1 MTGGHEI
8 LRGLGPVPRRDAAVL
23 YWQAFPRKLGA
34 ILGPEDWA
42 LDFLTEV
49 LDPAHCLSAI
59 CRRHGQLLGVAGF
72 KTVQGAF
79 VGGGYEA
86 LRRVYGPFGALWR
99 AALLALLDR
108 PLAPGVLLMD
118 GIAVASA
125 ARGKGIGTDLL
136 VAIESEAADRGLRAV
151 RLDVIDRN
159 PRARALYE
167 RCGYVPTATQS
178 VGIMGRVLGFSSS
191 TTMVKAL
198 GERKELRERRGGG

>member
-1 MTGGHEI
+1 MTAGHEI

-23 YWQAFPRKLGA
+23 YWQAFRPKLGA
-34 ILGPEDWA
+34 ILGPEDRA
-42 LDFLTEV
+42 VDFLTEV

-72 KTVQGAF
+72 KTAQGAF
-79 VGGGYEA
+79 VGGGYGA
-86 LRRVYGPFGALWR
+86 LRAVYGPFGALWR

-136 VAIESEAADRGLRAV
+136 VAIESEAADRGLGAV

-167 RCGYVPTATQS
+167 RCGYVPTGTQS
-178 VGIMGRVLGFSSS
+178 VGILGRVLGFSSS